1 MEHRPLG
8 LGGAHRRHL
17 PRGRRAG
24 RQTWRRR
31 LASVG
36 FVALSAFGVLGAVSV
51 ISSGAGGAIP
61 AVAFALVLAPFPYLA
76 RPLRGGRLGARAPR
90 RAWGLRVSVARAAA
104 RGEELD
110 VRVRGRAEVGLIGT
124 AWVDRSLY
132 QGTAAEPVRVF
143 ETWTWAE
150 GVARLR
156 VPADAPFSYEGRH
169 LSTAWAVAVR
179 RPSGRVAMRPVWVT
193 A

>member
-31 LASVG
+31 LASVV
-36 FVALSAFGVLGAVSV
+36 FVALAGFGVLGAVGV
-51 ISSGAGGAIP
+51 VSSGDPGAIP
-61 AVAFALVLAPFPYLA
+61 AVVFALVLLPFPYLA
-76 RPLRGGRLGARAPR
+76 RPLRGGRLGPRAPR
-90 RAWGLRVSVARAAA
+90 RGWGLRVSVESAAA
-104 RGEELD
+104 RGEEL
-110 VRVRGRAEVGLIGT
+110 VVGLRGRAEVGLIGT
-124 AWVDRSLY
+124 AWVDRSVY
-132 QGTAAEPVRVF
+132 RGTAADPMRVF
-143 ETWTWAE
+143 EARTWAD

-193 A
+193 P